1 MLMVDGRGRVEG
13 GRDNNGN
20 SWEGKRGDENWRN
33 AATMMMMKV
42 SSPNHSEVPMSLREV
57 A

>member
-1 MLMVDGRGRVEG
+1 MLMVDGRGRMEG

-33 AATMMMMKV
+33 AEMMMKV
-42 SSPNHSEVPMSLREV
+42 LSKTYSEVPMFPKWV